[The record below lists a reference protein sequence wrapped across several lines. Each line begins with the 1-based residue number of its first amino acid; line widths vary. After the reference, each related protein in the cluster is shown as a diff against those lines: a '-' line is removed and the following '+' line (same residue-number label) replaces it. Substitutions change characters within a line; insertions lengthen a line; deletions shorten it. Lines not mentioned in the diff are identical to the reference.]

1 MTLDFFAVTDPES
14 PTPSICRPPT
24 TVAGVGFLTS
34 NPCKRWYPGIRPR
47 VSSWFT
53 VISYVE
59 TSCFPRMVSS
69 SQGFLTLA
77 LGNSPQAQRL
87 DSKPSSADSRL
98 ATPGPWALTL
108 AGFMIVLTLATFL
121 GFHFLNFKM
130 STPAPSGSCHVWSG
144 PPSLVLLLILSEQPQ
159 ILKTRC
165 FEVLTQEYGGL
176 EHTEHIE
183 LDSNKPL

>member
-1 MTLDFFAVTDPES
+1 MTLDFFAFTDPES
-14 PTPSICRPPT
+14 PTPSICLPPT
-24 TVAGVGFLTS
+24 TVPRVGFLTS
-34 NPCKRWYPGIRPR
+34 NPCKRWYPGIRPWA
-47 VSSWFT
+47 SYWFT

-77 LGNSPQAQRL
+77 LGNSPQAQCL

-98 ATPGPWALTL
+98 ATPGPWVLTL
-108 AGFMIVLTLATFL
+108 AGFLIVLTLAKFL

-130 STPAPSGSCHVWSG
+130 STPAPLGSCHLWSR
-144 PPSLVLLLILSEQPQ
+144 PPSLVLLLILSEQAQ

-165 FEVLTQEYGGL
+165 FEVLTQEHGGL
-176 EHTEHIE
+176 KRTEHIE